1 MQCKKV
7 YEKSVWIAL
16 LQNFASKQSKQQL
29 GGGDAVETV
38 RTTQKDIIMP
48 KKKSTFLRIREQWDL
63 QLMVI
68 PGIIFIFIF
77 SYIPMYGII
86 MAFQDYNI
94 FTGVMESPWAG
105 LKHFKMFFTAP
116 EFNSVIRNTL
126 VISFLKLLIGFPAPI
141 ILALMLNEVRNMA
154 FKRIVQTV
162 TYLPHFLSWVIVSG
176 FVMSILSTDNGS
188 LNILLQKINM
198 IDEPIG
204 FLNFPKYFWT
214 ILITTNVWKEIGF
227 SSIVYLAAI
236 AGVDQQMYEAASLDG
251 AGRFKQMYLITIPSI
266 MPIIIIFMILAIGNL
281 LSAGFEDI
289 LLLGANPV
297 VRNVSDVL
305 DTYVYRVGIR
315 NSLFSYATAVGLLKA
330 VISVGLLTLANFFA
344 RRAGSSLW

>member
-1 MQCKKV
+1 MKIC
-7 YEKSVWIAL
+7 L
-16 LQNFASKQSKQQL
+16 GCFATKFCQQSNPSSNW
-29 GGGDAVETV
+29 GGDAMETV
-38 RTTQKDIIMP
+38 RSTQKDIIMP

-251 AGRFKQMYLITIPSI
+251 AGRFRQMYLITIPSI
-266 MPIIIIFMILAIGNL
+266 MPIIIIFLILAIGNL

-305 DTYVYRVGIR
+305 DTYVYRIGIR

>member
-1 MQCKKV
+1 MLCRR
-7 YEKSVWIAL
+7 
-16 LQNFASKQSKQQL
+16 KQVDLKW
-29 GGGDAVETV
+29 GDDMKRVIENEEL
-38 RTTQKDIIMP
+38 IIVP
-48 KKKSTFLRIREQWDL
+48 QRRSFFSRFLAQWDL

-68 PGIIFIFIF
+68 PAIIFVFIF

-94 FTGVMESPWAG
+94 FKGVMDSPWAG

-116 EFNSVIRNTL
+116 EFRSVIRNTI
-126 VISFLKLLIGFPAPI
+126 VISFLKLFVGFPAPI

-162 TYLPHFLSWVIVSG
+162 SYLPHFMSWVIVSG

-204 FLNFPKYFWT
+204 FLNFPEYFWT
-214 ILITTNVWKEIGF
+214 ILVTTNVWKEIGF
-227 SSIVYLAAI
+227 ASIVYLAAI
-236 AGVDQQMYEAASLDG
+236 AGIDQQLYEAASLDG
-251 AGRFKQMYLITIPSI
+251 ANRFKQMYLITIPSI

-297 VRNVSDVL
+297 VRNVADVL

-330 VISVGLLTLANFFA
+330 VISVILLTLANFIA